1 LYDAAGGAT
10 DILDPRAGTCRDRLR
25 QVLEPFDGGTSL
37 PIEDLMALVAASKCE
52 AGHEMHYAS
61 LMDGF
66 VEVDSDACKLGRRG
80 TEWLIR
86 NARPA
91 PDWRGSV
98 PPHMPPLRDWQVEAL
113 DAWAHHGRRG
123 VVEAVTGTGKSR
135 VGIEAAREAL
145 WQDYSVVVVVPTRD
159 LVDQW
164 EASLRAAGIPRV
176 GVVGD
181 GRRAGFDH
189 HHVLV
194 GTVQSFYKDPP
205 TRDDGKVLLV
215 ADECHRYGAEQ
226 WGRALHP
233 SYRRRLGLTATFER
247 NDDGLA
253 SLLDYFEGTPLYR
266 IGFDRAIADGVVARY
281 RVKLHGVALQPHER
295 RAYDEAHEA
304 VVDCRTALITAGFS
318 EEPFGL
324 FLQEVQ
330 EAAEDRLGREDP
342 RIVDLARRYLKAFS
356 ERIRIMSSAAG
367 KMDAVRAVAPRVQAS
382 AGALLFTRTVEAAVE
397 IAEVLNEEGVSC
409 EAIHSRL
416 TRPQRRQRLAEL
428 KATRLK
434 AIAAPT
440 VLDEGVDV
448 PAIDLA
454 VVLGGSKSRRQ
465 MIQRMGRVLRLKAD
479 GGHATFI
486 VVYAKDTVE
495 DLTQNDGQEGCLD
508 LIIGSA
514 DDVEHVDEA
523 GLGTIND
530 SVHDEPMSRP
540 FALQSTT
547 DVHARELDRVA
558 GAEAISSGTDPVRRR
573 LSSVDADRLP
583 MTRLALQQFVQ
594 FHGGDDARA
603 ESTLRETLRDFLWHA
618 MPTEVAGY
626 QPSWVLKLD
635 GLELGVGKDR
645 FRSYRSRREDALTW
659 PELKAERL
667 AGRSLREPKAW
678 RSVPWPSS
686 PDSSR
691 VLGAI
696 AELGPLDFLPI
707 SDDAI
712 DDYAASHGCSP
723 ETARL
728 SLGDLLAELSQDQDR
743 CGLTPT
749 LLTVS
754 RSGYGV
760 GIDRDARAVA
770 SYTSSGQL
778 RPHGDYVAYGR
789 LARGLKRLAGPA
801 PEEDT
806 PLRVESTDELLAL
819 VDFRN
824 LHVPSSTYEL
834 LTRAWDHAH
843 FNDWDFDRLVR
854 HRVRSDVGN
863 AGRVQL
869 TTRGAHAVEGDDFLW
884 LFRSDGLSVRA
895 ISDKSSLERMIE
907 PAQPATAAIYPAST
921 SPRESIEPSAI
932 EDAVIDAAGIVGAI
946 ERLVELK
953 KAGYLSD
960 EEFAAAKAK
969 VLA

>member
-1 LYDAAGGAT
+1 MYDAAGGAT

-37 PIEDLMALVAASKCE
+37 PIEDLMTLVAASKCE

-164 EASLRAAGIPRV
+164 ESSLRAAGIPRV
-176 GVVGD
+176 GVLGD
-181 GRRAGFDH
+181 GRRAGFNH
-189 HHVLV
+189 HQVLV

-253 SLLDYFEGTPLYR
+253 LLLDYFEGTPLYR

-281 RVKLHGVALQPHER
+281 RVKLHGVALKPQER
-295 RAYDEAHEA
+295 HAYDEAHEA

-330 EAAEDRLGREDP
+330 EAAEDRFGREDP
-342 RIVDLARRYLKAFS
+342 TIVDLARRYLKAFS

-382 AGALLFTRTVEAAVE
+382 SGALLFTRTVEASEE
-397 IAEVLNEEGVSC
+397 IARVLNEEGVSC

-428 KATRLK
+428 KSNRLK

-495 DLTQNDGQEGCLD
+495 DLTHSDGQEGCLD
-508 LIIGSA
+508 LIMGSA
-514 DDVEHVDEA
+514 DAVEYVDKT
-523 GLGTIND
+523 GLGTITA
-530 SVHDEPMSRP
+530 SVRDENASRP
-540 FALQSTT
+540 SVPKSTT
-547 DVHARELDRVA
+547 DVHTRELDRVR
-558 GAEAISSGTDPVRRR
+558 GAETSSSSGDPVWPA
-573 LSSVDADRLP
+573 LSSIDAEGLP
-583 MTRLALQQFVQ
+583 MTRLVLQQFVR
-594 FHGGDDARA
+594 FHGGADAGA
-603 ESTLRETLRDFLWHA
+603 EWTLRETLRDFVRLA
-618 MPTEVAGY
+618 VPTEVPGY

-635 GLELGVGKDR
+635 GLELGVAKDR
-645 FRSYRSRREDALTW
+645 FRSYRSRREDSLTW
-659 PELKAERL
+659 PELKADRF
-667 AGRSLREPKAW
+667 AGRSLRAPKSW
-678 RSVPWPSS
+678 QELPWPSS

-696 AELGPLDFLPI
+696 GEMSPLDFLPI
-707 SDDAI
+707 TDDAI
-712 DDYAASHGCSP
+712 ADYASSHACSP
-723 ETARL
+723 EIARL
-728 SLGDLLAELSQDQDR
+728 GLGELLAELSQDQDR
-743 CGLTPT
+743 CVLTPT

-754 RSGYGV
+754 RSGYEV
-760 GIDRDARAVA
+760 GIDRDARAVV

-778 RPHGDYVAYGR
+778 RSHGDYVAYGR

-801 PEEDT
+801 PEADT
-806 PLRVESTDELLAL
+806 PLRIESADELLAL

-824 LHVPSSTYEL
+824 LHFPSSTYEL
-834 LTRAWDHAH
+834 LTSAWDQAH

-854 HRVRSDVGN
+854 HRVRYDVGN
-863 AGRVQL
+863 AGSVHL

-895 ISDKSSLERMIE
+895 ISDKSSLERMTE
-907 PAQPATAAIYPAST
+907 PAQPATDAIHPAST
-921 SPRESIEPSAI
+921 STRESIEPSTMEGAV
-932 EDAVIDAAGIVGAI
+932 EDATGIVGAI
-946 ERLVELK
+946 ERLVKLK
-953 KAGYLSD
+953 KAGFLSD